1 LLSINIKMHT
11 ITLLL
16 GTNLGEK
23 ENNLVAA
30 KIHIE
35 TSIGNVF
42 NKSAIYESTPWGF
55 QSNNNFLNQAIQVMS
70 ELSPTELLK
79 KCKSIEQKMGRENS
93 DPMIYAD
100 RIIDID
106 ILFYDDL
113 VLNSNDLKIPHPRL
127 HERKFA
133 LIPLCEIMP
142 GYLHPKLKKTLK
154 SLLDATEMEQSEV

>member
-1 LLSINIKMHT
+1 MHT

-30 KIHIE
+30 IILIE
-35 TSIGNVF
+35 TSIGRVF
-42 NKSAIYESTPWGF
+42 KKSAIYESTPWGF

-70 ELSPTELLK
+70 ELSPAELLK
-79 KCKSIEQKMGRENS
+79 TCKSIEQKMGRENS

-113 VLNSNDLKIPHPRL
+113 VLNTNDLTIPHPRL

-133 LIPLCEIMP
+133 LIPLCDIMP
-142 GYLHPKLKKTLK
+142 DYLHPILKKTLK
-154 SLLDATEMEQSEV
+154 NLLNATEIEQSNA